1 MIALSA
7 NIKKHRLEKEM
18 TQTQLASVFNVSEQ
32 AVSRW
37 ENGNTYPDI
46 QLLPAIA
53 DYFGITI
60 DELMGMESYKDERET
75 DKIIALVKENE
86 RKGLIGDNV
95 KILQDA
101 VVKYPKNYV
110 ILNFLV
116 NQLNFEWCDDE
127 TKMRANHEKAIEIAD
142 RILDECTD
150 QIIRNTAN
158 FEKINSLELLGRTE
172 EAIEL
177 AEKLPLI
184 SMSYEFKLKDL
195 YTGEKLKLHCK
206 EALMAYAQNMY
217 SIVQRMSDLGFQ
229 DESMSIED
237 RISVCKKSLEI
248 LNVVYEGEYG
258 NESWILA
265 KTHRYIAAM
274 TALIGKTE
282 ETLYHL
288 EEAAKYAVLHDT
300 LPEKQTLHSTLLS
313 GYEVKK
319 ASLFKSHSFTECGE
333 LFDRLKQERYD
344 IVRDTERFKAV
355 LGKITPYVD
364 DTAKQN

>member
-7 NIKKHRLEKEM
+7 NIKKYRLEKEM

-60 DELMGMESYKDERET
+60 DELMGMENYKDEREA
-75 DKIIALVKENE
+75 DKIMEEVRENE
-86 RKGLIGDNV
+86 RKGLVSKNI
-95 KILQDA
+95 KILQEA

-110 ILNFLV
+110 LLNYLIHE
-116 NQLNFEWCDDE
+116 LNFEYSDDE
-127 TKMRANHEKAIEIAD
+127 EKLRKNHAKAIEMAD
-142 RILDECTD
+142 RILNECTD
-150 QIIRNTAN
+150 QIIRNAAN

-172 EAIEL
+172 EAIAL
-177 AEKLPLI
+177 AEKLPII

-195 YTGEKLKLHCK
+195 YTGERLKLHCK
-206 EALMAYAQNMY
+206 EALMTYAQNM
-217 SIVQRMSDLGFQ
+217 SGIIERMSDLGFQ
-229 DESMSIED
+229 DESLSIED
-237 RISVCKKSLEI
+237 RISICKKAIEI

-258 NESWILA
+258 NEAWILA
-265 KTHRYIAAM
+265 KKHRYIAAM
-274 TALIGKTE
+274 TVLIGKTE

-288 EEAAKYAVLHDT
+288 EEAAKYAVMFDT

-313 GYEVKK
+313 GYEVRKDT
-319 ASLFKSHSFTECGE
+319 LFKNHAFTECGE

-344 IVRDTERFKAV
+344 IVRDTERFKTV
-355 LGKITPYVD
+355 LDKIIPYAEGV
-364 DTAKQN
+364 